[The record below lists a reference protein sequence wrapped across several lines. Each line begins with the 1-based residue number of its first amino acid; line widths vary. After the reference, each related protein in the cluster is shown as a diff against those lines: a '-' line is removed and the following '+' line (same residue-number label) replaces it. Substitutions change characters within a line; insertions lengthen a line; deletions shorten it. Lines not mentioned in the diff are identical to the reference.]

1 MFIVALSWAYLFS
14 LADGMA
20 DNQMPGMFVWLPV
33 DYLMMFFMWAVMMVA
48 MMVPTAI
55 RSIMIYS
62 RIARQATNSGK
73 PIAAIYWFIS
83 GYILVWTAFSVV
95 AALLQGQLTRLGL
108 LSPMMTS
115 SSSYFGAGLL
125 IAAGFYQLTPW
136 KDVCLKHCQSPAM
149 FLAGKFGPDITDG
162 IKLGIGHGAYCLGCC
177 WLLMALL
184 FVGGVMNLIW
194 IAIIAFFVLLEKLM
208 PARLRLSRVGAGFM
222 ILSGIGYFAFI

>member
-1 MFIVALSWAYLFS
+1 
-14 LADGMA
+14 
-20 DNQMPGMFVWLPV
+20 
-33 DYLMMFFMWAVMMVA
+33 
-48 MMVPTAI
+48 
-55 RSIMIYS
+55 
-62 RIARQATNSGK
+62 
-73 PIAAIYWFIS
+73 
-83 GYILVWTAFSVV
+83 
-95 AALLQGQLTRLGL
+95 QGQLTRLGL

-149 FLAGKFGPDITDG
+149 FLAGKFGPGITDG
-162 IKLGIGHGAYCLGCC
+162 VKLGIGHGAYCLGCC

-194 IAIIAFFVLLEKLM
+194 IVIIAFFVLLEKLL
-208 PARLRLSRVGAGFM
+208 PARLRLSRVGACFM